1 MHATDPLIAISVTC
15 GSGGTLFH
23 LSLRRIPTPLT
34 RRPSWC
40 FILCTIMFVSTP
52 TIYKHKLLYI
62 LPNHAS
68 TTNFYTFCQTMLL
81 PQTFIHFA
89 KPCFYTCVKKGKI
102 SFVLE
107 QNESHSKNGAFQ
119 SKLLFHSLRGDSFA
133 FYSQHVKMVLLVR
146 SMFLSQPFL
155 SIQTSIYPYGFS
167 P

>member
-1 MHATDPLIAISVTC
+1 MLLPQTFIHFAKPCFYHKLLCI
-15 GSGGTLFH
+15 
-23 LSLRRIPTPLT
+23 LSNL
-34 RRPSWC
+34 
-40 FILCTIMFVSTP
+40 VST
-52 TIYKHKLLYI
+52 TNLYI

-68 TTNFYTFCQTMLL
+68 TTNFYTFWQTMLL

>member
-1 MHATDPLIAISVTC
+1 MHATEPLIAISVTC

-62 LPNHAS
+62 LSNHDS
-68 TTNFYTFCQTMLL
+68 TTNFYTFCQTMIL

-89 KPCFYTCVKKGKI
+89 KPCFYHKLLYILPNHASTTNVYTFCQTMLLYLCKKG
-102 SFVLE
+102 
-107 QNESHSKNGAFQ
+107 
-119 SKLLFHSLRGDSFA
+119 
-133 FYSQHVKMVLLVR
+133 
-146 SMFLSQPFL
+146 
-155 SIQTSIYPYGFS
+155 
-167 P
+167 